1 MLSGLGVLIVFI
13 HTIIGLGVFL
23 LFKWVNETHLI
34 SVLIILLPKVANRLR
49 EAEADWLTEG
59 C

>member
-13 HTIIGLGVFL
+13 HTVIGLGVFL

-49 EAEADWLTEG
+49 EAEAD
-59 C
+59 